1 MAGSKRSSTRRDF
14 LLRSGAATIAS
25 FATPLTTSTAR
36 AAAGPMNDVQAA
48 GALDVHVGPKRKDRA
63 YEIRQSA
70 AMYHKN
76 AAAVRQNVSGDEE
89 RYQNRIA
96 SFTKSL
102 PHSRNGEV
110 EPQAYERLLRAV
122 KSGNGDD
129 FEEIPLGG
137 LAKLADPLAAY
148 SYVLEGGDPHQFTM
162 DPPPAFASLEQA
174 GEMAELYWQALLRDV
189 PFSEYGSHSIAIA
202 AAEDLSRFP
211 QFKPAGGGTLDPK
224 YLFRGPTRGDRLG
237 PYVSQFLLKD
247 IQYGTRRLDQK
258 IRTTVPG
265 DDYLVNYASWLA
277 VQNGGASGANRLD
290 LTLRHILTGRD
301 LAEFV
306 HQDFTYQAFLD
317 AALILLTMRV
327 PFDSRNPY
335 RNSVTQSG
343 FGTFGGPHV
352 LDLVARVSSCAL
364 KACWA
369 QKWLVHRRL
378 RPEEFGARV
387 HNTKTGAAAYPIHEA
402 LLTSPVLDAVSR
414 RHTSYLLPQAYPEGA
429 PMHPSYPAGHAAI
442 AGACATALKAVFH
455 EPHVIAEPV
464 MPSSTGL
471 AIVPYSGYDRLTVG
485 GELDKL
491 ASNIAFGRNIAGV
504 HYLSDGIG
512 GLKLGEE
519 VALSVLRDMKDCF
532 TQLFRGFSLTR
543 FDGTTITV

>member
-1 MAGSKRSSTRRDF
+1 MGGSKRSSTRRDF

-25 FATPLTTSTAR
+25 LATPLAAASPL
-36 AAAGPMNDVQAA
+36 AAAGPVQGAA
-48 GALDVHVGPKRKDRA
+48 ASDVHVGPKRKDRA
-63 YEIRQSA
+63 YEIRQGA
-70 AMYHKN
+70 AMYQKN
-76 AAAVRQNVSGDEE
+76 APAARQHVNGDEE
-89 RYQNRIA
+89 RYPNRIA

-102 PHSRNGEV
+102 PHGRNGEV
-110 EPQAYERLLRAV
+110 EPQAYERLLSAV
-122 KSGNGDD
+122 KSGNADD

-148 SYVLEGGDPHQFTM
+148 SYVLEGGDPHQFAL

-211 QFKPAGGGTLDPK
+211 QFKPAGGGTFDPK
-224 YLFRGPTRGDRLG
+224 YLFRGRTRGDRLG
-237 PYVSQFLLKD
+237 PYISQFLLKD

-265 DDYLVNYASWLA
+265 DDYLVKYASWLA

-301 LAEFV
+301 LAEYV

-352 LDLVARVSSCAL
+352 LDLVPRVASCAL

-387 HNTKTGAAAYPIHEA
+387 HNTKTGVAAYPIHEA
-402 LLTSPVLDAVSR
+402 LLASPVLDAVSR
-414 RHTSYLLPQAYPEGA
+414 RHNSYLLPQAYPEGA

-442 AGACATALKAVFH
+442 AGACATALKALFH